1 MSYKISRKEYVEMYG
16 PTVGDKIRLADT
28 DLFAE
33 IERDFSVYGEECKFG
48 AGKNIRDGMGQNQ
61 FVDISMSLDLLI
73 TNVVII
79 DYWGIVKADIGIK
92 NGKIAGIGKAGNPN
106 IMDGVNQD
114 LLVGPSTEVISGEGL
129 IATAGAIDSHVH
141 FICPQQIETA
151 LFKGVT
157 TLIGGGTGPAEGSK
171 ATTCTPGVWNIH
183 RMFRSTDDFPIN
195 IGFTGKGNSSN
206 PLPLIE
212 QLKAGILGFKIH
224 EDWGSTPSVID
235 CCLNV
240 AEEFDIQVFLHTDSM
255 NEAGFVEDTIKT
267 LKNRVIHAYH
277 VEGAGGGHAPD
288 VLKVVECEN
297 ILPSST
303 TPTMPHGTNTFKEH
317 LDMLMFCHHLDKNL
331 EGDVI
336 FAKSRIRETTMAAE
350 DYLHDIGA
358 ISIINSDSQAM
369 GRIGEVITR
378 TWQTADKMKKLG
390 LNNEKD
396 NFRIKRYIS
405 KYTINPAIAC
415 GISEYVGSLEKGKIA
430 DIVLWDPAF
439 FGVKPKVIIKGGFI
453 VASKMGEPNASIPSV
468 QPVFYRK
475 MFGGYGKVVYDTSYF
490 FVSRYAYEKKFDK
503 LIGIEKG
510 ILPVKNCRNISKK
523 SMILNNET
531 PKIEIDPSY
540 FEVMI
545 DKKKIE
551 VPISNELCMTKR
563 YNLF

>member
-1 MSYKISRKEYVEMYG
+1 MSYKISRKEYVEIYG

-33 IERDFSVYGEECKFG
+33 IEKDFSIYGEECKFG

-157 TLIGGGTGPAEGSK
+157 TLIGGGTGPAEGTK

-475 MFGGYGKVVYDTSYF
+475 MFGGYGKAVYDTSYF
-490 FVSRYAYEKKFDK
+490 FVSRYAYEEKFDK
-503 LIGIEKG
+503 LIGIEKE

-531 PKIEIDPSY
+531 PKIDIDPKS